1 LAANQNITKK
11 LLVIAGAFL
20 VSYLIVRQLGKAN
33 LKAATADAPANFPSN
48 LKSLFEELKSKGY
61 NPKATPADAVEP
73 LVMFSIETSSANP
86 LQVDVDQNNIVSITY
101 SPNTPVWRA
110 IYSDGVFTQN
120 NKIVAES
127 SDLLSGILQ
136 IIANKDYIL

>member
-1 LAANQNITKK
+1 MAANQNITKR
-11 LLVIAGAFL
+11 LLLIAGAFF
-20 VSYLIVRQLGKAN
+20 VSYFIVRQLGKAN
-33 LKAATADAPANFPSN
+33 LKAATANAPANFPSN
-48 LKSLFEELKSKGY
+48 LKGLFDELKSKGY

-73 LVMFSIETSSANP
+73 LVMFSVETSTNP
-86 LQVDVDQNNIVSITY
+86 LQIDIDRNNIVSITY

>member
-33 LKAATADAPANFPSN
+33 LKAATANAPANFPSN
-48 LKSLFEELKSKGY
+48 LKSLFDELKSKGY

-73 LVMFSIETSSANP
+73 LVMFSVETSTIP
-86 LQVDVDQNNIVSITY
+86 LQIDIDQNNIVSIVY

>member
-1 LAANQNITKK
+1 MTANQNITKK

-33 LKAATADAPANFPSN
+33 LKAATANAPANFPSN

-61 NPKATPADAVEP
+61 NPKATPADAIEP
-73 LVMFSIETSSANP
+73 LVMFSVETSTIP
-86 LQVDVDQNNIVSITY
+86 LQIDIDQNNIVSIVY

>member
-33 LKAATADAPANFPSN
+33 LKAATANAPANFPSN
-48 LKSLFEELKSKGY
+48 LKSLFDELKSKGY

-73 LVMFSIETSSANP
+73 LVMFSVETSTIP
-86 LQVDVDQNNIVSITY
+86 LQIDIDQNNIVSIVY
-101 SPNTPVWRA
+101 SQNTPVWRA

>member
-1 LAANQNITKK
+1 MGANQNITKR
-11 LLVIAGAFL
+11 LLLIAGAFF
-20 VSYLIVRQLGKAN
+20 VSYFIVRQLGKTN

-73 LVMFSIETSSANP
+73 LVMFSVETSTIP
-86 LQVDVDQNNIVSITY
+86 LQIDIDQNNIVSIAY

>member
-1 LAANQNITKK
+1 MTANQNITKK

-33 LKAATADAPANFPSN
+33 LKAATANAPANFPSN

-61 NPKATPADAVEP
+61 NPKATPADAIEP
-73 LVMFSIETSSANP
+73 LVMFSVETSTSP
-86 LQVDVDQNNIVSITY
+86 LQIDIDQNNIVSIVY

>member
-1 LAANQNITKK
+1 
-11 LLVIAGAFL
+11 
-20 VSYLIVRQLGKAN
+20 
-33 LKAATADAPANFPSN
+33 
-48 LKSLFEELKSKGY
+48 LFDELKSKGY

-73 LVMFSIETSSANP
+73 LVMFSVETSTIP
-86 LQVDVDQNNIVSITY
+86 LQIDIDQNNIVSIVY
-101 SPNTPVWRA
+101 SQNTPVWRA

>member
-1 LAANQNITKK
+1 MAANQNITKK

-33 LKAATADAPANFPSN
+33 LKAATANAPANFPSN
-48 LKSLFEELKSKGY
+48 LKSLFDELKSKGY

-73 LVMFSIETSSANP
+73 LVMFSVETSTIP
-86 LQVDVDQNNIVSITY
+86 LQIDIDQNNIVSIVY

>member
-1 LAANQNITKK
+1 MAANQNITKR
-11 LLVIAGAFL
+11 LLLIAGAFL
-20 VSYLIVRQLGKAN
+20 VSYFIVRQLGKAN
-33 LKAATADAPANFPSN
+33 LKAATANAPANFPSN
-48 LKSLFEELKSKGY
+48 LKILFDELKSKGY

-73 LVMFSIETSSANP
+73 LVMFSVETSTNP
-86 LQVDVDQNNIVSITY
+86 LQIDIDRNNIVSISY

>member
-1 LAANQNITKK
+1 MAANQNITKK

-33 LKAATADAPANFPSN
+33 LKAATANAPANFPSN
-48 LKSLFEELKSKGY
+48 LKSLFDELKSKGY

-73 LVMFSIETSSANP
+73 LVMFSVETSTNP
-86 LQVDVDQNNIVSITY
+86 LQIDIDRNNIVTISY

-110 IYSDGVFTQN
+110 IYSDGIFTQN

>member
-33 LKAATADAPANFPSN
+33 LKAATANAPANFPSN
-48 LKSLFEELKSKGY
+48 LKSLFDELKSKGY

-73 LVMFSIETSSANP
+73 MVMFSVETSTIP
-86 LQVDVDQNNIVSITY
+86 LQIDIDQNNIVSIVY
-101 SPNTPVWRA
+101 SQNTPVWRA

>member
-1 LAANQNITKK
+1 LTANQNITKK

-33 LKAATADAPANFPSN
+33 LKAATANAPANFPSN

-61 NPKATPADAVEP
+61 NPKATPADAIEP
-73 LVMFSIETSSANP
+73 LVMFSVETSTIP
-86 LQVDVDQNNIVSITY
+86 LQIDIDQNNIVSIVY

>member
-1 LAANQNITKK
+1 MAANQNITKK

-33 LKAATADAPANFPSN
+33 LKAATANAPANFPSN
-48 LKSLFEELKSKGY
+48 LKSLFDELKSKGY

-73 LVMFSIETSSANP
+73 MVMFSVETSTIP
-86 LQVDVDQNNIVSITY
+86 LQIDIDQNNIVSIVY
-101 SPNTPVWRA
+101 SQNTPVWRA

>member
-33 LKAATADAPANFPSN
+33 LKAATANAPANFPSN
-48 LKSLFEELKSKGY
+48 LKSLFDELKSKGY

-73 LVMFSIETSSANP
+73 LVMFSVETSTNP
-86 LQVDVDQNNIVSITY
+86 LQIDIDRNNIVTISY

-110 IYSDGVFTQN
+110 IYSDGIFTQN

>member
-1 LAANQNITKK
+1 MAANQNITKK

-33 LKAATADAPANFPSN
+33 LKAATANAPANFPSN
-48 LKSLFEELKSKGY
+48 LKSLFDELKSKGY

-73 LVMFSIETSSANP
+73 LVMFSVETSTIP
-86 LQVDVDQNNIVSITY
+86 LQIDIDQNNIVSIVY
-101 SPNTPVWRA
+101 SQNTPVWRA

>member
-1 LAANQNITKK
+1 
-11 LLVIAGAFL
+11 V
-20 VSYLIVRQLGKAN
+20 
-33 LKAATADAPANFPSN
+33 
-48 LKSLFEELKSKGY
+48 
-61 NPKATPADAVEP
+61 
-73 LVMFSIETSSANP
+73 ETSSANP